1 MKAVKGVW
9 MAEDVGGNLEGGGG
23 GLGDWGECCILME
36 SAGKSVAGAS
46 YRRERSQAAWR
57 TIL

>member
-9 MAEDVGGNLEGGGG
+9 IAEDVGGNGGVVGV
-23 GLGDWGECCILME
+23 CILME

-46 YRRERSQAAWR
+46 YRRERSQAEWR